1 MYEIAPPVPFAIVI
15 CLGQK
20 TYENT
25 RKAIA
30 ADHTGKL
37 DPFFPVPDHWHATQ
51 AAGFAAL
58 TEGVCFR
65 FFKLY
70 RQAIYGAEARMGL
83 TAAHFKRKNGMNFN
97 IMYRHLGVI
106 KKGWLRVR
114 SELLPEIARLATKD
128 HDLLAFVTWCDYI
141 VPVVYDLLQAVKRGS
156 GAMYMKILPHFI
168 VVLGLL
174 DRSRYL
180 SAFETYS
187 RDLLRSKERLPD
199 FLNGS
204 WAI

>member
-1 MYEIAPPVPFAIVI
+1 
-15 CLGQK
+15 
-20 TYENT
+20 
-25 RKAIA
+25 
-30 ADHTGKL
+30 
-37 DPFFPVPDHWHATQ
+37 
-51 AAGFAAL
+51 
-58 TEGVCFR
+58 
-65 FFKLY
+65 
-70 RQAIYGAEARMGL
+70 MGL

-156 GAMYMKILPHFI
+156 GAMYMKILPHCMKILPHFI

-187 RDLLRSKERLPD
+187 RNLLRTKERLLD
-199 FLNGS
+199 FF
-204 WAI
+204 